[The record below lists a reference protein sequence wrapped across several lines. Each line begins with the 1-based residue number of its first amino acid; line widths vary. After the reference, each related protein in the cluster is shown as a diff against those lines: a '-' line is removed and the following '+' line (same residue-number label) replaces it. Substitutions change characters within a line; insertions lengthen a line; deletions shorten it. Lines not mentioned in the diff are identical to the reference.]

1 MTGTVVPVTFAIAEV
16 TLVAAGMIAVGLA
29 LGALT
34 WWTWRVS
41 EPESPVL
48 APLEVMGDRAFAQAD
63 DATRKRMLDEVR
75 ARPESVLGP
84 AAEPR

>member
-1 MTGTVVPVTFAIAEV
+1 MTGTVVPMTFAIAEV

-34 WWTWRVS
+34 WWTWRAS

>member
-1 MTGTVVPVTFAIAEV
+1 MTFAIAEV

-34 WWTWRVS
+34 WWTWRAS

>member
-1 MTGTVVPVTFAIAEV
+1 MLAISEV
-16 TLVAAGMIAVGLA
+16 TLVAVGMIAIGVA

-34 WWTWRVS
+34 WWTWRAS
-41 EPESPVL
+41 APESPVL
-48 APLEVMGDRAFAQAD
+48 APLEVMGDRSWARAD

-84 AAEPR
+84 GGDPR

>member
-1 MTGTVVPVTFAIAEV
+1 MTDTVVPVTLAIAEV
-16 TLVAAGMIAVGLA
+16 TLVAVGMIVVGLA

-34 WWTWRVS
+34 WWTWRAS

-63 DATRKRMLDEVR
+63 DATRRRMLDEVR
-75 ARPESVLGP
+75 ERPESVLGP
-84 AAEPR
+84 AAAPR

>member
-34 WWTWRVS
+34 WWTWRAS

>member
-1 MTGTVVPVTFAIAEV
+1 MTGTVGAVTLAISEV
-16 TLVAAGMIAVGLA
+16 TLVAIGMIAMGLA

-34 WWTWRVS
+34 WWTWRAS

-63 DATRKRMLDEVR
+63 DATRKRMLDD
-75 ARPESVLGP
+75 ARTRPASVLGP
-84 AAEPR
+84 AGEPR